1 MAHTIQGDLLIK
13 RTGTAERRLNQGL
26 SRETLTGQRAVIEND
41 YAWLDISNAS
51 TQDVVLPDA
60 TTLANGWEI
69 VVSTQAGS
77 AASVNVMSYD
87 AVTPVLLRNI
97 ISDRAYR
104 FTLRDN
110 SAAAGVWHV
119 DFLEEADKIPVERY
133 IDSFNATSDWSGPS
147 AGYYTRT
154 LTQATHGRGAT
165 PIVMVQSGTNPGVN
179 ITPDAVSIASNGD
192 STIKVPSSPDLR
204 FAGRVIYV

>member
-1 MAHTIQGDLLIK
+1 MSYQIQGDLLIK
-13 RTGTAERRLNQGL
+13 RSGTAERRMNQGL
-26 SRETLTGQRAVIEND
+26 SRETLTSQRDVVVND

-60 TTLANGWEI
+60 TTLMNGWEI

-77 AASVNVMSYD
+77 AASVNVMHYD

-97 ISDRAYR
+97 VSDRAYR

-110 SAAAGVWHV
+110 GTAAGVWHV

-133 IDSFNATSDWSGPS
+133 VDSFNATSDWSGPS

-154 LTQATHGRGAT
+154 ITEATHGRGTT
-165 PIVMVQSGTNPGVN
+165 PMVMVQNGTNPGVN
-179 ITPDAVSIASNGD
+179 LTVDELSIASTGNT
-192 STIKVPSSPDLR
+192 TIKVPSSPDLR
-204 FAGRVIYV
+204 FAGRIIFV